1 MNEDT
6 WFSGCIW
13 GCASLPFAIVIMVV
27 QSLFQNSKR
36 GPYSALRSNQRR
48 LGAERKDETLEVFKE
63 SFAADDVPEIAIRA
77 VYQVL
82 SVSAFGQP
90 LPPHRDD
97 SLIHVYGWGSMMD
110 PDMVL
115 KAIAGKC
122 WITLGGLNDAGDTPR
137 TVQGLGFLASRAIEQ
152 QNRQAAAGSLLRAA
166 DPILDESSL
175 LRPATGFEPDH
186 DQHL

>member
-13 GCASLPFAIVIMVV
+13 GCASLPVAIVIIVV

-36 GPYSALRSNQRR
+36 GLYGALRSHQRGLR
-48 LGAERKDETLEVFKE
+48 AERENETLEVFKD

-82 SVSAFGQP
+82 SVSAVGLP

-115 KAIAGKC
+115 KVIADKC

-137 TVQGLGFLASRAIEQ
+137 TVLGLVL
-152 QNRQAAAGSLLRAA
+152 
-166 DPILDESSL
+166 
-175 LRPATGFEPDH
+175 
-186 DQHL
+186 